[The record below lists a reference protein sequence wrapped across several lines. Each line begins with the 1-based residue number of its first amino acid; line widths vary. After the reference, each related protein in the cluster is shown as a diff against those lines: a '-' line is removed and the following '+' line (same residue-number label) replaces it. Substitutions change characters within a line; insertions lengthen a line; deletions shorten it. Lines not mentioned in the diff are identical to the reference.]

1 MGMTMTEKIYASHAD
16 NPGARAG
23 EIAVITPDVVL
34 LNDTSGTITVSQLKM
49 MGVKKIHHPEQVV
62 VVTDHFYPPKDV
74 TSANVVRMVQDM
86 AQDMGIEQR
95 YDSGRGGIEHALLPE
110 IGKIG
115 PGGLVFGADSHT
127 CTAGA
132 LNASGMG
139 FGSTDLAAI
148 MATGDIWVKIP
159 HSIRVELT
167 GRAPAFVTGK
177 DIILTLIGQIGC
189 DGALNAALEFGGK
202 GLSSLNMDER
212 FAIANMAVE
221 AGADTCVF
229 EFDAQVQDYIERS
242 GWTLRQA
249 VHPDPDAV
257 YTNVIHLDLATLSP
271 TLAAPPSPDQCR
283 TLDQVIG
290 RPVDQVYIGN
300 CSNGTMTDLRQAASV
315 LKNRRIHANVRLI
328 IVPATNAIYQQAAR
342 EGLLEIF
349 AQAGAFVSMPT
360 CGACFGGHMGILAE
374 GETVVATINRN
385 FRGRM
390 GHPES
395 NIYLANAWVAAAA
408 AVAGE
413 LTDPS
418 HYVLPQSTPGISR

>member
-16 NPGARAG
+16 NPDARAG
-23 EIAVITPDVVL
+23 DIAIIRPDVVL
-34 LNDTSGTITVSQLKM
+34 LNDTSGTITVSQLKT
-49 MGVKKIHHPEQVV
+49 MGVKKIHHPGQVV

-74 TSANVVRMVQDM
+74 ISANAVRLVQDM
-86 AQDMGIEQR
+86 AKDMGIEQV

-115 PGGLVFGADSHT
+115 PGGLVFGSDSHT

-159 HSIRVELT
+159 HAIRVELT
-167 GRAPAFVTGK
+167 GHTQAFVTGK
-177 DIILTLIGQIGC
+177 DIILNLIGQIGC
-189 DGALNAALEFGGK
+189 DGALNAALEFGGT
-202 GLSSLNMDER
+202 GLSSLNVDER

-229 EFDAQVQDYIERS
+229 EFDTQVKTYIERS
-242 GWTLRQA
+242 GWTQQQP
-249 VHPDPDAV
+249 VSPDPDAV
-257 YTNVIHLDLATLSP
+257 YQKVIHLDLGSIGP
-271 TLAAPPSPDQCR
+271 TLASPPSPDQCR
-283 TLDQVIG
+283 TLDQLIG
-290 RPVDQVYIGN
+290 TRVNQVYIGN
-300 CSNGTMTDLRQAASV
+300 CANGTLTDLRQAASV
-315 LKNRRIHANVRLI
+315 LKGQRVHAHVRLI

-349 AQAGAFVSMPT
+349 AQSGAFVSMPT
-360 CGACFGGHMGILAE
+360 CGACFGGHMGILAP
-374 GETVVATINRN
+374 GEIAIATTNRN

-390 GHPES
+390 GHPDS
-395 NIYLANAWVAAAA
+395 QIYLANAWVAAAA
-408 AVAGE
+408 AVAGTV
-413 LTDPS
+413 TDPS
-418 HYVLPQSTPGISR
+418 LYVLSNRRSGLKS

>member
-1 MGMTMTEKIYASHAD
+1 MGMTMTEKIYAAHAD
-16 NPGARAG
+16 NPHARAG
-23 EIAVITPDVVL
+23 EIAIITPDVVL

-49 MGVKKIHHPEQVV
+49 MGVKKIHQPDQVV

-74 TSANVVRMVQDM
+74 TSANAVRMVQDM
-86 AQDMGIEQR
+86 TKDMGIQQL

-167 GRAPAFVTGK
+167 GRTPAFVTGK
-177 DIILTLIGQIGC
+177 DIILRLIGMIGC
-189 DGALNAALEFGGK
+189 DGALNAALEFGGT
-202 GLSSLNMDER
+202 GLSSLNIDER

-229 EFDAQVQDYIERS
+229 EFDEQVQAYIDRS
-242 GWTLRQA
+242 GWTQRHA
-249 VHPDPDAV
+249 VHPDPDAA
-257 YTNVIHLDLATLSP
+257 YEKVIHLDLATLRPS
-271 TLAAPPSPDQCR
+271 LAAPPAPDQYR

-290 RPVDQVYIGN
+290 TRVDQVYIGN
-300 CSNGTMTDLRQAASV
+300 CSNGTLTDLRQAASV
-315 LKNRRIHANVRLI
+315 LKHHRVHPQVRLI
-328 IVPATNAIYQQAAR
+328 IVPATNAIYQQSAR
-342 EGLLEIF
+342 EGLLETF
-349 AQAGAFVSMPT
+349 AKAGAFVSMPT

-418 HYVLPQSTPGISR
+418 HYVLPHTTLGIPR